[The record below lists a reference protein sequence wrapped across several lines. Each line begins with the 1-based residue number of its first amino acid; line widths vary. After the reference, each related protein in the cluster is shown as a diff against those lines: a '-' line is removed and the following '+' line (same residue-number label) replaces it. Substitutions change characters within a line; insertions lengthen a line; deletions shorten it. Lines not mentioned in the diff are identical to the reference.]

1 MFFLRPLF
9 YVIFALSFAGTAQ
22 AKGPLCGTYS
32 KSWASIERNFGATP
46 QALADSY
53 ISQFGRAQ
61 LGREAQAVFSR
72 MKSDGTGMEEA
83 LSAHIEAYHGDKTDQ
98 DRHMIQSEVRG
109 QLSEIAEVY
118 QLILFYEG
126 FQLTPEI
133 VDARIRKVASRK
145 SKQPEIYADFLR
157 VRADKYLEAGE
168 ASHIALLKAYVEAWN
183 RYELESDMLGIYPL
197 KPGTDCFA
205 DELYK
210 IDGGFRSRA
219 LKASPIGKVGEPGVR
234 TNKLDYLTSRKF
246 GNYYI
251 MVRDAVFEGA
261 RR

>member
-1 MFFLRPLF
+1 MFILRPLF
-9 YVIFALSFAGTAQ
+9 LSILVTSFAATAQ
-22 AKGPLCGTYS
+22 AKGPLCGIHE
-32 KSWASIERNFGATP
+32 KSWAAIERNYDAAP

-72 MKSDGTGMEEA
+72 MKSEGTGLEDA
-83 LSAHIEAYHGDKTDQ
+83 LAAHIGAYHGDKTDE
-98 DRHMIQSEVRG
+98 DRRRIETEVRD
-109 QLSEIAEVY
+109 QLTLTAEVY
-118 QLILFYEG
+118 ELILFYEG
-126 FQLTPEI
+126 FQLTPAI
-133 VDARIRKVASRK
+133 VEARLLKGAAGK
-145 SKQPEIYADFLR
+145 SKTPEVYVDFLHA
-157 VRADKYLEAGE
+157 RADKLQKAGE
-168 ASHIALLKAYVEAWN
+168 NPHLAFLKAYVETWN
-183 RYELESDMLGIYPL
+183 RAELDSDMLGIYPI

-205 DELYK
+205 DALFK

-219 LKASPIGKVGEPGVR
+219 LKANPIGKVGEPGVR